1 MPQISVNHIHNI
13 ELDHAHR
20 SLPKQSLYTYKNV
33 LLKLKEKVTFT
44 KVTMVFF
51 VNYQRIKVKVS
62 DHAVYER
69 TFS

>member
-1 MPQISVNHIHNI
+1 MPQFSVNHIHNI

-33 LLKLKEKVTFT
+33 LLKLKEKVT
-44 KVTMVFF
+44 MVFF
-51 VNYQRIKVKVS
+51 VNYQRLKVKVS

-69 TFS
+69 KFS

>member
-1 MPQISVNHIHNI
+1 MPQFSVNHIHNI

-33 LLKLKEKVTFT
+33 LLKLKEKVT
-44 KVTMVFF
+44 MVFF

-69 TFS
+69 KFS